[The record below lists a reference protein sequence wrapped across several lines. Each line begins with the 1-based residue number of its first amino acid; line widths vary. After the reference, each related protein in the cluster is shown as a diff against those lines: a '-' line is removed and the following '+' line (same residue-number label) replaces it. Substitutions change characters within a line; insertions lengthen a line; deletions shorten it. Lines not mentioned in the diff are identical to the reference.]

1 MTDRSPLVS
10 VVTPFYNSERDL
22 ARCIESVLAQDHPS
36 FEYVLVDNQSTDGS
50 SEIAR
55 TYAEKDARI
64 RLITTDRFL
73 SQVENYNF
81 ALTKISAE
89 SRWVKMC
96 QADDWLYPRCLVEM
110 VTLGDASPT
119 VGLVSS
125 YSWRGEQVLC
135 LGLPHDVAVLPGK
148 AVCRLHLLEPIFLFG
163 SPTTVLYRADLVRAR
178 SPFYEVGRLHE
189 DTEVCFEL
197 LAETDFGFVHQ
208 MLSYRSVD
216 PSSISG
222 SVDDFAPIELDRL
235 ILVERYG
242 HQYLAVE
249 ELERSRDEATR
260 DYYRRLAERFLMGAP
275 GRTTSE
281 LVAYQR
287 KGLGT
292 AGIRLSLGR
301 LAVAIGGVA
310 VGAAL
315 SPLVTARRIRQRD
328 GLERIVARLEPNRSE
343 DVGGG
348 RGRR

>member
-81 ALTKISAE
+81 ALTQISDE
-89 SRWVKMC
+89 SRWVKIC

-110 VTLGDASPT
+110 VALGEASPT

-125 YSWRGEQVLC
+125 YSWRGEQLLC
-135 LGLPHDVAVLPGK
+135 LGLPHDVSVLSGHD
-148 AVCRLHLLEPIFLFG
+148 ACRLHLLTDLFLFG

-178 SPFYEVGRLHE
+178 SPFYELGRLHE

-197 LAETDFGFVHQ
+197 LRDSDFGFVHQ
-208 MLSYRSVD
+208 VLSYRSID
-216 PSSISG
+216 QESISG
-222 SVDDFAPIELDRL
+222 RESDLLSSELDRL
-235 ILVERYG
+235 IILTRFG
-242 HQYLAVE
+242 ADHLTPADLSHRHG
-249 ELERSRDEATR
+249 ELSST
-260 DYYRRLAERFLMGAP
+260 YQRRLGQRILRGMATGTMKGLVDYQRHALSSVGLALSHVDILRAVGVALACSATAPVATVRILKSKRRREERVSP
-275 GRTTSE
+275 GR
-281 LVAYQR
+281 
-287 KGLGT
+287 
-292 AGIRLSLGR
+292 
-301 LAVAIGGVA
+301 
-310 VGAAL
+310 
-315 SPLVTARRIRQRD
+315 D
-328 GLERIVARLEPNRSE
+328 GPSR
-343 DVGGG
+343 
-348 RGRR
+348 

>member
-22 ARCIESVLAQDHPS
+22 ARCIESVLAQDLPD

-81 ALTKISAE
+81 ALTQISDE
-89 SRWVKMC
+89 SRWVKIC

-110 VTLGDASPT
+110 VSLGAASPT

-135 LGLPHDVAVLPGK
+135 LGLPHDVSVLSGHE
-148 AVCRLHLLEPIFLFG
+148 ACRVHLLTDVFLFG

-178 SPFYEVGRLHE
+178 SPFYELGRLHE

-197 LAETDFGFVHQ
+197 LRDSDFGFVHQ
-208 MLSYRSVD
+208 VLSYRSIDPTSITGASDDLLWPEVD
-216 PSSISG
+216 RVIVLERFGPSFLCADQFAIRRK
-222 SVDDFAPIELDRL
+222 DFRQTYYELIARRFLRGIAERTASSFLHYQRAGLATVGLELSRARL
-235 ILVERYG
+235 ILA
-242 HQYLAVE
+242 AV
-249 ELERSRDEATR
+249 RV
-260 DYYRRLAERFLMGAP
+260 
-275 GRTTSE
+275 
-281 LVAYQR
+281 LV
-287 KGLGT
+287 
-292 AGIRLSLGR
+292 SS
-301 LAVAIGGVA
+301 V
-310 VGAAL
+310 L
-315 SPLVTARRIRQRD
+315 SPIQTFREVVAGRKRRALRTSNQGI
-328 GLERIVARLEPNRSE
+328 STW
-343 DVGGG
+343 
-348 RGRR
+348 